1 MPILTS
7 TLRKAICRYLAMIDC
22 QRVCRKRG
30 GFAHFFPHQV
40 NLYCR
45 HVEYNKRDMLIIMPH
60 SLSRAHA
67 DQHEQTDAQPSERDR
82 DTRAMDTVT

>member
-1 MPILTS
+1 M
-7 TLRKAICRYLAMIDC
+7 
-22 QRVCRKRG
+22 
-30 GFAHFFPHQV
+30 
-40 NLYCR
+40 
-45 HVEYNKRDMLIIMPH
+45 EYNKRDMLIIMPH